1 MSHQI
6 NIQALAEAI
15 VRRREE
21 HKLTVRAAASEM
33 ENVSSST
40 LSRIERGNL
49 PDIDTYMILCQW
61 LGVSPAHFA
70 ISSVDNKTEKRG
82 SQISKEEI
90 VIHLRADKLLN
101 QPTRDA
107 LITMIEVAYAAARR
121 NLLPN
126 EAQSTQRIQDPC

>member
-6 NIQALAEAI
+6 NIQALGEAI
-15 VRRREE
+15 LRHREQL
-21 HKLTVRAAASEM
+21 KLTVRAAAEQM

-40 LSRIERGNL
+40 LSRIERGSL
-49 PDIDTYMILCQW
+49 PDIDTYMRLCQW
-61 LGVSPAHFA
+61 LGVGPAHFA
-70 ISSVDNKTEKRG
+70 IAPVGSKVAKRE
-82 SQISKEEI
+82 SPLSKEEI
-90 VIHLRADKLLN
+90 IVHLRADKLLN

-126 EAQSTQRIQDPC
+126 EAQSTQGIPDPC